1 MVSLTYDD
9 KSSVYDFETAELK
22 GSLRAQSP
30 DPQVDIRH
38 GISQLVHKPSG
49 VSIIHPKY
57 SGLNLFR
64 LFATH
69 TGLGEPRLFERAV
82 RVEGDTLIVNW
93 GPADEHFASIEARYQ
108 VREPNLIDLTITVC
122 AEATYESY
130 EIFLSNYFDPPLLA
144 HVYLATDRYT
154 REPGTEELVAP
165 QENPIFKGMGACV
178 YAGCARG
185 AALRGRPLGAQ
196 GDGGIRPPSLGPSAK
211 YAVPVAFQA
220 DMDKR
225 VAAVVMSRPQDCFAV
240 TSGYNTDDP
249 EDAWKVQ
256 NPLYLS
262 LFGSDFVPGTERTAH
277 VRLAITALD
286 DDMTQPL
293 ALYRQFLAETE

>member
-1 MVSLTYDD
+1 MGSLSFDAEN
-9 KSSVYDFETAELK
+9 SVYTFETSELR
-22 GSLRAQSP
+22 GALRAQSP

-38 GISQLVHKPSG
+38 GISDLVHKPSG

-57 SGLNLFR
+57 SALNLFR

-69 TGLGEPRLFERAV
+69 SGLGEPRLFERTV
-82 RVEGDTLIVNW
+82 SVDGDTLTVHW
-93 GPADEHFASIEARYQ
+93 GPADEHFASIEAVYQ
-108 VREPNLIDLTITVC
+108 IKEPNLIGLTITVT

-144 HVYLATDRYT
+144 HVYVATDRYT
-154 REPGTEELVAP
+154 REPGSEELIAP
-165 QENPIFKGMGACV
+165 QENPVFKGMGLVYTRDAHAARRCV
-178 YAGCARG
+178 D
-185 AALRGRPLGAQ
+185 GRWERKEMGHPTAQ
-196 GDGGIRPPSLGPSAK
+196 FRPQRE

-220 DMDKR
+220 DMEKR
-225 VAAVVMSRPQDCFAV
+225 VAAVLMSRPEDCFAV

-286 DDMTQPL
+286 DEMSQPL
-293 ALYRQFLAETE
+293 ALFRQFLADVG

>member
-1 MVSLTYDD
+1 MVSLTYDAEN
-9 KSSVYDFETAELK
+9 SVYDFETSELK

-57 SGLNLFR
+57 SALNLFR

-69 TGLGEPRLFERAV
+69 TGLGEPRLFERTV

-108 VREPNLIDLTITVC
+108 VKEPNLIDLTITVC

-154 REPGTEELVAP
+154 REPGDGGTCRAP
-165 QENPIFKGMGACV
+165 GESDISRGWGWCIRGMRMR
-178 YAGCARG
+178 RG
-185 AALRGRPLGAQ
+185 AAWTAAGNARRW
-196 GDGGIRPPSLGPSAK
+196 DIRPPSFARSANM
-211 YAVPVAFQA
+211 PCRWRF
-220 DMDKR
+220 
-225 VAAVVMSRPQDCFAV
+225 RPIWK
-240 TSGYNTDDP
+240 SGWP
-249 EDAWKVQ
+249 
-256 NPLYLS
+256 
-262 LFGSDFVPGTERTAH
+262 RC
-277 VRLAITALD
+277 
-286 DDMTQPL
+286 
-293 ALYRQFLAETE
+293 

>member
-1 MVSLTYDD
+1 MSSLTLDAEN
-9 KSSVYDFETAELK
+9 SVYTFETSELK
-22 GSLRAQSP
+22 GALRAQSP

-49 VSIIHPKY
+49 VSIINPKY

-108 VREPNLIDLTITVC
+108 VKEPNLIDLTITVC

-165 QENPIFKGMGACV
+165 QENPIFKGMGLVYTRDAHAARRCV
-178 YAGCARG
+178 DGRWERKEMGHPTAQFRPAARICRTGGVSGRYGKASGRGGDVAG
-185 AALRGRPLGAQ
+185 P
-196 GDGGIRPPSLGPSAK
+196 
-211 YAVPVAFQA
+211 
-220 DMDKR
+220 
-225 VAAVVMSRPQDCFAV
+225 
-240 TSGYNTDDP
+240 
-249 EDAWKVQ
+249 
-256 NPLYLS
+256 
-262 LFGSDFVPGTERTAH
+262 RTALPSPAGTTPTI
-277 VRLAITALD
+277 RKTPGRCRTRFICLCSAATSCRARSARR
-286 DDMTQPL
+286 TCGW
-293 ALYRQFLAETE
+293 R